1 VSTART
7 TQVVQRTSYP
17 KKKRLMYQ
25 ELQELPKSYN
35 VIALSKMNKVR
46 ASQLMLIRK
55 KFRNDI
61 KIRII
66 KNKVAQRAFENV
78 KDVAG
83 IESLSKELEGQCALM
98 FTQISPFKLNL
109 VFSQNKIF
117 LPAKGG
123 DIATK
128 DIVIPAGNTGIAP
141 GPVLSEF
148 KVANVATKIDQ
159 GTIWVNKD
167 TVVAKPGDVISQQLA
182 SLMSKLN
189 IKPIEAGISVN
200 FAIAEGLLFKEA
212 DLRIDLEE
220 YRNELVKSFQQALAL
235 ATEAGY
241 ATPETVKPML
251 VKAQQHAK
259 SLAAEA
265 GYLTKDTADIVLPRA
280 QAKAQAVASEAKK
293 KGYTAQ

>member
-1 VSTART
+1 MSST
-7 TQVVQRTSYP
+7 TQAVQRKSYP

-66 KNKVAQRAFENV
+66 KNKVAQRAFEGV
-78 KDVAG
+78 KGVAG

-98 FTQISPFKLNL
+98 FTNISPFKLNL

-128 DIVIPAGNTGIAP
+128 EIVVPAGNTGIAP

-148 KVANVATKIDQ
+148 KVANVQTKIDQ

-182 SLMSKLN
+182 SLLSKLN
-189 IKPIEAGISVN
+189 IKPIEAGIAVN

-212 DLRIDLEE
+212 DLRIDLAAYKE
-220 YRNELVKSFQQALAL
+220 ELVRSFQQALAL

-241 ATPETVKPML
+241 MTPETVKPLL
-251 VKAQQHAK
+251 VKAQQHAR
-259 SLAAEA
+259 SLAAES

-280 QAKAQAVASEAKK
+280 QSKAQAVAGEAKK